1 MIIEVV
7 IITYKVKAVALD
19 FRGYGVVK
27 DLGKVGFIKG
37 LLPGEEANIKITKEK
52 KNFFEGEIIDLITK
66 SKYRTD
72 FTLEY
77 DNNSLIHLNNEK
89 QLEFQV
95 DITLETLL
103 RNGIKDFKINDII
116 TDNKYYNYRNKARFI
131 ARSNPYILLGGYKEG
146 TNKFLEM
153 DHLIQAEELI
163 NEILII
169 LKEHYLQ
176 EKVIYKDLNSV
187 IIRTN
192 KTHAMVIFVT
202 NSSKTIPLILYEP
215 LLKDSRVMSI
225 YHQHLE
231 RKNDSY
237 HFNNIKNYK
246 QKFILDNIGKYS
258 FVIYPDSFFQV
269 NRDVANLTYKKIKD
283 YLDIDDIV
291 IDAFAGMSSIGQYI
305 SSSVKGVYS
314 IENNTDSVK
323 SAKESIALNN
333 ITNIEVVLGDFNK
346 EFTKYQKRATT
357 IIVDP
362 PRAGLSSDVIDKIN
376 NSKIR
381 KIIYLSCNLR
391 SLVSNLKQLTNYEL
405 REVTPVKMFF
415 QTVEMETLT
424 YLVRKEND

>member
-1 MIIEVV
+1 M
-7 IITYKVKAVALD
+7 
-19 FRGYGVVK
+19 
-27 DLGKVGFIKG
+27 
-37 LLPGEEANIKITKEK
+37 
-52 KNFFEGEIIDLITK
+52 ITK

-202 NSSKTIPLILYEP
+202 N
-215 LLKDSRVMSI
+215 R
-225 YHQHLE
+225 
-231 RKNDSY
+231 
-237 HFNNIKNYK
+237 F
-246 QKFILDNIGKYS
+246 
-258 FVIYPDSFFQV
+258 
-269 NRDVANLTYKKIKD
+269 
-283 YLDIDDIV
+283 
-291 IDAFAGMSSIGQYI
+291 
-305 SSSVKGVYS
+305 
-314 IENNTDSVK
+314 
-323 SAKESIALNN
+323 
-333 ITNIEVVLGDFNK
+333 
-346 EFTKYQKRATT
+346 
-357 IIVDP
+357 
-362 PRAGLSSDVIDKIN
+362 
-376 NSKIR
+376 
-381 KIIYLSCNLR
+381 
-391 SLVSNLKQLTNYEL
+391 
-405 REVTPVKMFF
+405 
-415 QTVEMETLT
+415 
-424 YLVRKEND
+424 

>member
-1 MIIEVV
+1 MIVEV
-7 IITYKVKAVALD
+7 IIITHKVKAVALD

-72 FTLEY
+72 FTMEY
-77 DNNSLIHLNNEK
+77 DNNSLIHLDNEK

-131 ARSNPYILLGGYKEG
+131 ARSKPYILLGGYKEG

-215 LLKDSRVMSI
+215 LLKDSRVLSI

-333 ITNIEVVLGDFNK
+333 INNVEVVLGDFNK
-346 EFTKYQKRATT
+346 EFAKYQKRATT

-362 PRAGLSSDVIDKIN
+362 PRAGLSSDVIEKIN
-376 NSKIR
+376 NSKIN

-391 SLVSNLKQLTNYEL
+391 TLVSNIKQLTNYEL